1 MAKWVGN
8 GKCHLFSLL
17 EEITIIGCLQLTELP
32 FSHPAHDQ
40 AKQEENMTWFPKLMK
55 LNITGCPKLASL
67 PPIPWTQA
75 PCSAEIRRAGSVFE
89 KLVYSKNYKSELSL
103 EVEGK
108 DGQHGLWN
116 GLAFHNLAGLKEL
129 EVNNCP
135 PLPLIHL
142 QKLKSLKSLTVFDM
156 SNLLLLFECE
166 SYNTECP
173 LPVEQIKIWGCG
185 ADGKEMTQL
194 LSHFPKLTELVLT
207 CCEKITELGVVELQT
222 EMTTPSSSGNEIEI
236 EHAQAGHHQTR
247 AEEVEEAVAG
257 GEGLLLLPR
266 QLQELSIYHCS
277 ELRLLSDS
285 LGKDNG
291 NPRGGGLQS
300 LSSLQ
305 SLFIFDC
312 PRFLSSYPSSASS
325 CFPFPTSLRWLSLS
339 RVESMETLTP
349 LSNLSSLTSLTVYN
363 CGDLRGE
370 GLWPLVA
377 RGRLTELGIFGTR
390 KFFTGSEPS
399 RLHGQQ
405 IPSSSSK
412 FEHLTTDDL
421 TGVLTA
427 PICKLLSSS
436 LTELSFWENKE
447 VERFT
452 EEHEEALHLLN
463 SLQEL
468 VFWESEK
475 LQRLPAGLT
484 QLASLK
490 ILRISECPA
499 IRSLPKDGLPSSL
512 QELEIKDCPAIKS
525 LPKDGLPS
533 SLRKLEVCNGI
544 SEELKRQCRKLKGTI
559 PVIKDYHDYD

>member
-222 EMTTPSSSGNEIEI
+222 EMTTPSSSVNEIET
-236 EHAQAGHHQTR
+236 EHAQGGHHQTR
-247 AEEVEEAVAG
+247 GEEVEEAVAG

-266 QLQELSIYHCS
+266 QLEELTISDCR
-277 ELRLLSDS
+277 EL
-285 LGKDNG
+285 
-291 NPRGGGLQS
+291 
-300 LSSLQ
+300 
-305 SLFIFDC
+305 
-312 PRFLSSYPSSASS
+312 RFLSSYSSSTLS
-325 CFPFPTSLRWLSLS
+325 CFPFPVSLQDLCLLG
-339 RVESMETLTP
+339 VEGMETLAP
-349 LSNLSSLTSLTVYN
+349 LSNLISLTSLTVCD

-377 RGRLTELGIFGTR
+377 GGRLTRLGIFGTR

-399 RLHGQQ
+399 RLHGQE

-412 FEHLTTDDL
+412 LEHLTTDDL

-427 PICKLLSSS
+427 PICASLLSSS
-436 LTELSFWENKE
+436 LTELTFWGNEE

-463 SLQEL
+463 SLQKL
-468 VFWESEK
+468 VFWNCRK
-475 LQRLPAGLT
+475 LQRLPAGLA

-490 ILRISECPA
+490 ILRIWKFPA

-512 QELEIKDCPAIKS
+512 QELDIKDCPAIKS

-533 SLRKLEVCNGI
+533 SLRKLEVCGGI
-544 SEELKRQCRKLKGTI
+544 SEELKRQCCKLKGTI
-559 PVIKDYHDYD
+559 PIIIDY